1 MLRARGD
8 FPIKIK
14 SNSLNEIF
22 VSKVCTTGETG
33 DILKKSSIF
42 KAPLSKNTLSAYQ
55 LFI

>member
-14 SNSLNEIF
+14 SNSLNETF

-33 DILKKSSIF
+33 DILKKQSML
-42 KAPLSKNTLSAYQ
+42 K
-55 LFI
+55 

>member
-22 VSKVCTTGETG
+22 VSKVCTTAETG
-33 DILKKSSIF
+33 DTLKKQSML
-42 KAPLSKNTLSAYQ
+42 K
-55 LFI
+55 